1 MKQMAR
7 LAIVNLS
14 SNNPMGQQHYENKIA
29 ELAPE
34 YLGDSWDVRR
44 IVVRTLR
51 SPLPGDVRIPGKLLR
66 DGAPGVRRITGR
78 LMFHGYDL
86 VHRLDLRIPPTPDRD
101 IVTVHDLASLHF
113 DDEVK
118 FPRDSAISCRRSLAV
133 VCPSEFSAN
142 EIAER
147 FDIPRPFVVPNGIDA
162 DFLNPNPLSAARRA
176 ELGIS
181 GRYVLHAG
189 GCSTRKN
196 LAGLAAAWPFV
207 RSARPDVSL
216 VLVGPPDARRDKL
229 FEPLPGA
236 IRLGRVERNTL
247 PSLFAG
253 ACAVVVPSFYEGFG
267 LPAVEAMA
275 AGAPVVAAN
284 RASLPEVCGDG
295 ALLVEPSGAG
305 LAEGIIAALD
315 GGPDIDILVERGR
328 QRAMKFTWAMS
339 AEGHANIWRT
349 FGG

>member
-1 MKQMAR
+1 MTLT
-7 LAIVNLS
+7 LAIVNLA
-14 SNNPMGQQHYENKIA
+14 SNNPMGQQHYENQIA
-29 ELAPE
+29 KLAPE
-34 YLGDSWDVRR
+34 KLGEGWNVRR
-44 IVVRTLR
+44 LIVRTLR
-51 SPLPGDVRIPGKLLR
+51 STLPGDTRIPAKLLG
-66 DGAPGVRRITGR
+66 DVAPGVRRLTGR
-78 LMFHGYDL
+78 FMFHGYDL

-113 DDEVK
+113 DDEVN

-147 FDIPRPFVVPNGIDA
+147 FDISRPFVVPNGIDPDYMNA
-162 DFLNPNPLSAARRA
+162 NPLSAARHA

-207 RSARPDVSL
+207 RSAHPDVSL
-216 VLVGPPDARRDKL
+216 VLVGPPDARRDRL

-247 PSLFAG
+247 PSLFGG
-253 ACAVVVPSFYEGFG
+253 ACAVVVPSVYEGFG

-284 RASLPEVCGDG
+284 RASLPEVCGDC

-328 QRAMKFTWAMS
+328 QRAMKFTWPIS